1 VTSELKPNPSP
12 VSAPGSSPLLSES
25 RPVGPLGTA
34 LLGVFLLLL
43 GLLLAAALFAVWPA
57 VEQTTQQD
65 SGQGSAEIMF
75 GISVTSGT
83 ALIVLVIVASA
94 LGSYVHA
101 ATSFADFAGNRRLVI
116 SWLWWYI
123 LRVLIGIALALVFY
137 FAVRG
142 GLLAAD
148 ATNQTVNPFGI
159 AALAGLVGMFS
170 KQATDKLDEVF
181 TTAFRTAPGHGD
193 DQRKDS
199 MDNPKPRVAGVEPPT
214 IATGSDTVTLRLHG
228 EGFIPHSQVRISP
241 LDTDVVLE
249 RATTFV
255 NSTELTVVLIKED
268 LVEAGVLQVT
278 VFNPE
283 PGGGMS
289 APVRID
295 IRAETT
301 DVDAGPPTP
310 QSIRSTAVRRLGRRR
325 SNKPST

>member
-1 VTSELKPNPSP
+1 VTSDLEPDRPA

-43 GLLLAAALFAVWPA
+43 GLLLATALFAVWPA

-65 SGQGSAEIMF
+65 NAQARAEIMF

-101 ATSFADFAGNRRLVI
+101 ATSFADYAGNRRLVI

-170 KQATDKLDEVF
+170 KQATDKLDEIF

-199 MDNPKPRVAGVEPPT
+199 IDNPEPTVAGAEPPT
-214 IATGSDTVTLRLHG
+214 IATGSDTVTLRLRG
-228 EGFIPHSQVRISP
+228 EGFIPHSQVRISRR
-241 LDTDVVLE
+241 DTDVVLE

-255 NSTELTVVLIKED
+255 SSTELTVVLLKED
-268 LVEAGVLQVT
+268 LLEAGILQVT

-289 APVRID
+289 APVDID
-295 IRAETT
+295 IRAETI
-301 DVDAGPPTP
+301 DVAAVPPTP
-310 QSIRSTAVRRLGRRR
+310 
-325 SNKPST
+325 

>member
-1 VTSELKPNPSP
+1 MTSELEPSRP
-12 VSAPGSSPLLSES
+12 TVSAPGSSPLLAES

-34 LLGVFLLLL
+34 LLGIFMLLL
-43 GLLLAAALFAVWPA
+43 GLILAVALFTVWPA

-65 SGQGSAEIMF
+65 NGQAKAEIIF
-75 GISVTSGT
+75 GISVNSGT

-94 LGSYVHA
+94 LGGYVHA
-101 ATSFADFAGNRRLVI
+101 ATSFADYAGNRRLVR

-193 DQRKDS
+193 AQRKDS
-199 MDNPKPRVAGVEPPT
+199 IDNPKPRVAGVEPPT
-214 IATGSDTVTLRLHG
+214 IATGSDTATLRLRG
-228 EGFIPHSQVRISP
+228 EGFIPLSQVRISR

-249 RATTFV
+249 RAMTFV
-255 NSTELTVVLIKED
+255 SSTELTVVLLKED
-268 LVEAGVLQVT
+268 LLEAGVLEVT

-283 PGGGMS
+283 PGGGTS
-289 APVRID
+289 ASVRID

-301 DVDAGPPTP
+301 DTAAVPPTP
-310 QSIRSTAVRRLGRRR
+310 
-325 SNKPST
+325 